1 MNSHILVGYGFGK
14 THRVVLDGAPYA
26 QIKKVYNET
35 KQSGEFSKL
44 EIWSRANGLEKSKR
58 LKRTAEIAER
68 EVTAAGN
75 VDTDD
80 FRIETPA
87 PEEQSGKKRKPK
99 SS

>member
-1 MNSHILVGYGFGK
+1 MNSHILVGYGFDK

-26 QIKKVYNET
+26 QIKKAYNET

-58 LKRTAEIAER
+58 LKRVAENVEEVSAEK
-68 EVTAAGN
+68 N

-87 PEEQSGKKRKPK
+87 EDQSKIKRKPK
-99 SS
+99 IS

>member
-1 MNSHILVGYGFGK
+1 MNSHILVGYGFDK

-58 LKRTAEIAER
+58 LKRVAENVKGDSAEK
-68 EVTAAGN
+68 N

-80 FRIETPA
+80 FKIETSS

-99 SS
+99 IS

>member
-1 MNSHILVGYGFGK
+1 MNSHILVGYGFDN
-14 THRVVLDGAPYA
+14 THRVVDGAPYA
-26 QIKKVYNET
+26 QIKKAYNET

-58 LKRTAEIAER
+58 LKRVAENIEEDSAEK
-68 EVTAAGN
+68 N

-87 PEEQSGKKRKPK
+87 EEQSKKKRKPK
-99 SS
+99 NS

>member
-1 MNSHILVGYGFGK
+1 MNSHILVGYGFDK

-58 LKRTAEIAER
+58 LKRVAENVEGDS
-68 EVTAAGN
+68 AAGN
-75 VDTDD
+75 VDTND
-80 FRIETPA
+80 FKIETPA

-99 SS
+99 KS

>member
-1 MNSHILVGYGFGK
+1 MNSHILVGYGFDK

-58 LKRTAEIAER
+58 LKRGAENVEEDSAAE
-68 EVTAAGN
+68 N

-87 PEEQSGKKRKPK
+87 EEQSKKKRKPK

>member
-1 MNSHILVGYGFGK
+1 MNSHILVGYGFDK

-58 LKRTAEIAER
+58 LKRAAENGER
-68 EVTAAGN
+68 EDSAAGN
-75 VDTDD
+75 FDTDD
-80 FRIETPA
+80 FKIETSA

-99 SS
+99 KS

>member
-1 MNSHILVGYGFGK
+1 MNSHILVGYGFDK

-26 QIKKVYNET
+26 QIKKVYNGT
-35 KQSGEFSKL
+35 KQSDEFSKL

-58 LKRTAEIAER
+58 LKRVAENVEEVSAEK
-68 EVTAAGN
+68 N

-80 FRIETPA
+80 FKIETSS

-99 SS
+99 KS

>member
-1 MNSHILVGYGFGK
+1 MNSHILVGYGFDK
-14 THRVVLDGAPYA
+14 TQRVVLDGAPYA

-58 LKRTAEIAER
+58 LKRVAENIEEDSAEK
-68 EVTAAGN
+68 N

-80 FRIETPA
+80 FKIETSA

-99 SS
+99 IS

>member
-1 MNSHILVGYGFGK
+1 MNSHILVGYGFDK

-26 QIKKVYNET
+26 QIKKVYNGT

-58 LKRTAEIAER
+58 LKRVAENVEEDSAAE
-68 EVTAAGN
+68 N

-80 FRIETPA
+80 FKIETPA
-87 PEEQSGKKRKPK
+87 EEQSKKKRKPK

>member
-1 MNSHILVGYGFGK
+1 MNSHILVGYGFDK
-14 THRVVLDGAPYA
+14 THRVILDGAPYA

-58 LKRTAEIAER
+58 LKRVAENVE
-68 EVTAAGN
+68 EDSAAGN

-80 FRIETPA
+80 FKIETPA

-99 SS
+99 KS

>member
-1 MNSHILVGYGFGK
+1 MNSHILVGYGFDK

-58 LKRTAEIAER
+58 LKRVAENVEGDSAEK
-68 EVTAAGN
+68 N
-75 VDTDD
+75 VDTAD
-80 FRIETPA
+80 FKIETSS

>member
-1 MNSHILVGYGFGK
+1 MNSHILVGYGFDK

-35 KQSGEFSKL
+35 KQSVEFSKL
-44 EIWSRANGLEKSKR
+44 EIWSRANGFEKSKR
-58 LKRTAEIAER
+58 LKRVAENIEEDSAAE
-68 EVTAAGN
+68 N

-80 FRIETPA
+80 FKIETPA

-99 SS
+99 KS

>member
-1 MNSHILVGYGFGK
+1 MNSHILVGYGFDK

-58 LKRTAEIAER
+58 LKRVAENVEGDSAAE
-68 EVTAAGN
+68 N
-75 VDTDD
+75 IDTDD
-80 FRIETPA
+80 FKIETPA

-99 SS
+99 IS

>member
-1 MNSHILVGYGFGK
+1 MNSHILVGYGFDK

-58 LKRTAEIAER
+58 LKRAAENVE
-68 EVTAAGN
+68 EDSAAGN

-87 PEEQSGKKRKPK
+87 EEQSKKKRKPK

>member
-1 MNSHILVGYGFGK
+1 MNSHILVGYGFDK

-26 QIKKVYNET
+26 QIKKAYNET

-58 LKRTAEIAER
+58 LKRVAENIE
-68 EVTAAGN
+68 EDSSEKN

-99 SS
+99 KS

>member
-1 MNSHILVGYGFGK
+1 MNSHILVGYGFDK

-35 KQSGEFSKL
+35 KQSGEFSRL

-58 LKRTAEIAER
+58 LKRVAENVEEDSAAE
-68 EVTAAGN
+68 N

-80 FRIETPA
+80 FKIETSS

-99 SS
+99 IS

>member
-1 MNSHILVGYGFGK
+1 MNSHILVGYGFDK

-58 LKRTAEIAER
+58 LKRAAEDAE
-68 EVTAAGN
+68 EVSAAEN

>member
-1 MNSHILVGYGFGK
+1 MNSHILVGYGFDK

-58 LKRTAEIAER
+58 LKRVAENIEEDSAEK
-68 EVTAAGN
+68 N
-75 VDTDD
+75 VDTDY

>member
-1 MNSHILVGYGFGK
+1 MNSHILVGYGFDK

-58 LKRTAEIAER
+58 LKRVAENIEEDSAAE
-68 EVTAAGN
+68 N

-80 FRIETPA
+80 FKIETPA
-87 PEEQSGKKRKPK
+87 PEEQSGKKRNPK
-99 SS
+99 KS

>member
-1 MNSHILVGYGFGK
+1 MNSHILVGYGFDK

-26 QIKKVYNET
+26 QIKKAYNET

-58 LKRTAEIAER
+58 LKRVAENVEEDSAEK
-68 EVTAAGN
+68 N

-80 FRIETPA
+80 FKIETPA

-99 SS
+99 KS

>member
-1 MNSHILVGYGFGK
+1 MNSHILVGYGFDK

-26 QIKKVYNET
+26 QIKKAYNET

-58 LKRTAEIAER
+58 LKR
-68 EVTAAGN
+68 VTENVEEDSEEKN

-80 FRIETPA
+80 FKIETSA

-99 SS
+99 IS

>member
-1 MNSHILVGYGFGK
+1 MNSHILVGYGLDK

-26 QIKKVYNET
+26 QIKKAYNET

-58 LKRTAEIAER
+58 LKPVAENVEEDSAEK
-68 EVTAAGN
+68 N

-80 FRIETPA
+80 FKIETPA

-99 SS
+99 KS

>member
-1 MNSHILVGYGFGK
+1 MNSHILVGYGFDK

-26 QIKKVYNET
+26 QIKKAYNET

-58 LKRTAEIAER
+58 LKRAAENVEEVSAEK
-68 EVTAAGN
+68 N

-80 FRIETPA
+80 FKIETPA

-99 SS
+99 KS

>member
-1 MNSHILVGYGFGK
+1 MNSHILVGYGFDK

-58 LKRTAEIAER
+58 LKRVAENVE
-68 EVTAAGN
+68 EDSAAGN

-87 PEEQSGKKRKPK
+87 EEQSKKKRKPK
-99 SS
+99 IS

>member
-1 MNSHILVGYGFGK
+1 MNSHILVGYGFDK

-26 QIKKVYNET
+26 QIKKVYNGT

-58 LKRTAEIAER
+58 LKRVAENVEEDSAAE
-68 EVTAAGN
+68 N

-80 FRIETPA
+80 FKIETSS

-99 SS
+99 IS

>member
-1 MNSHILVGYGFGK
+1 MNSHILVGYVFDK

-26 QIKKVYNET
+26 QIKKAYNET
-35 KQSGEFSKL
+35 KL

-58 LKRTAEIAER
+58 LKRVAENVE
-68 EVTAAGN
+68 EDSEEKN

-80 FRIETPA
+80 FKIETSA

-99 SS
+99 IS

>member
-1 MNSHILVGYGFGK
+1 MNSHILVGYGFDK

-58 LKRTAEIAER
+58 LKRVAENVE
-68 EVTAAGN
+68 EDSEEKN

-80 FRIETPA
+80 FKIETAA

-99 SS
+99 IS

>member
-1 MNSHILVGYGFGK
+1 MNSHILVGYGFDK

-58 LKRTAEIAER
+58 LKRVTENVEEDSAER
-68 EVTAAGN
+68 N

-80 FRIETPA
+80 FKIETPA

-99 SS
+99 IS

>member
-1 MNSHILVGYGFGK
+1 MNSHILVGYGFDK

-26 QIKKVYNET
+26 QIKKSYNET

-58 LKRTAEIAER
+58 LKRVTENVEEDSAER
-68 EVTAAGN
+68 N

-80 FRIETPA
+80 FKIETSS

-99 SS
+99 KS

>member
-1 MNSHILVGYGFGK
+1 MNSHILVGYGFDK

-58 LKRTAEIAER
+58 LKRVAENVE
-68 EVTAAGN
+68 EDSAAGN

-87 PEEQSGKKRKPK
+87 EDQSKKKRKPK

>member
-1 MNSHILVGYGFGK
+1 MNSHILVGYGFDK

-44 EIWSRANGLEKSKR
+44 EIWSKANGLEKSKR
-58 LKRTAEIAER
+58 LKRTAENVEEVSAEK
-68 EVTAAGN
+68 N

-80 FRIETPA
+80 FKIETSS

-99 SS
+99 KS

>member
-1 MNSHILVGYGFGK
+1 MNSHILVGYGFDK

-26 QIKKVYNET
+26 QIKKAYNET

-58 LKRTAEIAER
+58 LKRVAENVE
-68 EVTAAGN
+68 EDSVAGN

-80 FRIETPA
+80 FKIETPA

-99 SS
+99 KS

>member
-1 MNSHILVGYGFGK
+1 MNSHILVGYGFDK

-26 QIKKVYNET
+26 QIKKAYNET

-58 LKRTAEIAER
+58 LKR
-68 EVTAAGN
+68 VTENVEEYSAAGN

-87 PEEQSGKKRKPK
+87 SEEQSGKKRKPK
-99 SS
+99 KP

>member
-1 MNSHILVGYGFGK
+1 MNSHILVGYGFDK
-14 THRVVLDGAPYA
+14 THRVVLDGAYA
-26 QIKKVYNET
+26 QIKKVYNGT

-58 LKRTAEIAER
+58 LKRVAENVEEDSAAE
-68 EVTAAGN
+68 N

-80 FRIETPA
+80 FKIETSS

-99 SS
+99 IS

>member
-1 MNSHILVGYGFGK
+1 MNSHILVGYGFDK

-58 LKRTAEIAER
+58 LKRAAENVEEVSAEK
-68 EVTAAGN
+68 N

-80 FRIETPA
+80 FKIETPA
-87 PEEQSGKKRKPK
+87 PEEQSKKKRKPK
-99 SS
+99 IS